1 MRKGASEERSN
12 SSGSLAPLRPVMAP
26 FKVIRTGGSV
36 REGAE
41 HRTFPCKLLP
51 GQGSSFLRN

>member
-26 FKVIRTGGSV
+26 FKVIRTGGSAQ
-36 REGAE
+36 ECAE
-41 HRTFPCKLLP
+41 HRTFPCRLLP
-51 GQGSSFLRN
+51 GQGPPFLRN